1 MILFNRVISQAFPV
15 DTFKPKVQQQHEVD
29 PRTLPRNVAI
39 ERRRRQYQV
48 ATLTLLISAIIN
60 FYLTY

>member
-1 MILFNRVISQAFPV
+1 MNLFNRVIPQAFPV

-48 ATLTLLISAIIN
+48 AT
-60 FYLTY
+60 

>member
-1 MILFNRVISQAFPV
+1 MAKFQAFPV

-48 ATLTLLISAIIN
+48 PTLSFLIGRIIV
-60 FYLTY
+60 FFITC